1 MLKNFL
7 QYLMLNRI
15 NMEKKKLFQNIS
27 DFIFKNSWFKQT
39 VAKNSF
45 WLLFSEF
52 LARVF
57 TFLIS
62 LWVSNKLWAN
72 WFWTYTFVMSVVTFF
87 VLIVDFGISSL
98 TFRELSKHPD
108 QNEKYFVNGIFL
120 KLILSILVF
129 IAVLIYVKVDNSVS
143 VYSFLIFLFLW
154 HSILTNIS
162 EFLRVFFRPSEKM
175 EREALLKIINW
186 FSLLIFTIIFLCIS
200 PTLQSVFLWYLS
212 SSIVNLVFSI
222 IYVKKYFK
230 FKSFS
235 IDTQF
240 IKELLR
246 MSIPFC
252 LGWLFVFFYSDV
264 NIILLKYF
272 KWEDVVWFFSAPYK
286 LLTYIYILFNT
297 LSLSMF
303 KKLVDASKN
312 QDRFKHI
319 LNVFLKY
326 NVLIALVFVVIL
338 ILWWKWILGIYGKEF
353 ISSYTILLILS
364 FILPFKASSY
374 VYGNGL
380 TSLSKEY
387 IRLYAQIFVAVISVT
402 LNLIFIPKYWPTGV
416 AIVLAISEILLML
429 TYLFF
434 TKKYTK
440 KLPQNSLS

>member
-1 MLKNFL
+1 
-7 QYLMLNRI
+7 
-15 NMEKKKLFQNIS
+15 MEKKNIFRNIS

-52 LARVF
+52 LSRVF

-72 WFWTYTFVMSVVTFF
+72 GFWTYTFVMSVVTFF

-129 IAVLIYVKVDNSVS
+129 IAVIIYTRVDSSVS
-143 VYSFLIFLFLW
+143 VYSLLIFLFLW

-186 FSLLIFTIIFLCIS
+186 FSLLIFTLIFLLIS

-212 SSIVNLVFSI
+212 SSVVNLIFSI
-222 IYVKKYFK
+222 VYVKKYFK
-230 FKSFS
+230 FKTFS
-235 IDTQF
+235 LDYPF

-252 LGWLFVFFYSDV
+252 LGGLFVFFYSDANV
-264 NIILLKYF
+264 IILKYF
-272 KWEDVVWFFSAPYK
+272 KWEETVGFFSAPYK
-286 LLTYIYILFNT
+286 LITYVYLLFNI
-297 LSLSMF
+297 LSLSLF
-303 KKLVDASKN
+303 KKMVDVAKEWKKLRNLVKKSSVYYLWISLI
-312 QDRFKHI
+312 F
-319 LNVFLKY
+319 V
-326 NVLIALVFVVIL
+326 VLFLVFGKFVL
-338 ILWWKWILGIYGKEF
+338 RFYGKEF
-353 ISSYTILLILS
+353 VESYKYLLPLLI
-364 FILPFKASSY
+364 ILPFKSLSY
-374 VYGNGL
+374 VFGNSL
-380 TSLSKEY
+380 TALSKEY
-387 IRLYAQIFVAVISVT
+387 TRFYIQVFVALLSVI
-402 LNLIFIPKYWPTGV
+402 LN
-416 AIVLAISEILLML
+416 IVLIPQYWIYAVCLTICISEFVLMVS
-429 TYLFF
+429 YSMFVG
-434 TKKYTK
+434 KYTK
-440 KLPQNSLS
+440 QLWNS

>member
-1 MLKNFL
+1 
-7 QYLMLNRI
+7 
-15 NMEKKKLFQNIS
+15 MEKKKLFQNIS

-52 LARVF
+52 LARAF

-87 VLIVDFGISSL
+87 VLIVDFGIGSL

-120 KLILSILVF
+120 KLILSVVVF
-129 IAVLIYVKVDNSVS
+129 VAVYIYTKIDGSITA
-143 VYSFLIFLFLW
+143 YSLLIFLFLW

-175 EREALLKIINW
+175 EREALLKIING
-186 FSLLIFTIIFLCIS
+186 FSLLIFTLLFLCIS
-200 PTLQSVFLWYLS
+200 QTLQSVFLWYLS

-230 FKSFS
+230 FKTFS
-235 IDTQF
+235 IDYQF
-240 IKELLR
+240 IKELLK

-264 NIILLKYF
+264 NIIILKYF
-272 KWEDVVWFFSAPYK
+272 KWEDVVWYFSAPYK

-326 NVLIALVFVVIL
+326 NVLIALIFVVVL
-338 ILWWKWILGIYGKEF
+338 TLWWKWILGIYGKEF
-353 ISSYTILLILS
+353 VSSYTILLILS
-364 FILPFKASSY
+364 FILPFKATSY
-374 VYGNGL
+374 VYGSSL
-380 TSLSKEY
+380 TALSKEY
-387 IRLYAQIFVAVISVT
+387 IRLYIQIFVAIISVS
-402 LNLIFIPKYWPTGV
+402 LNFILIPKYWPMWV

-429 TYLFF
+429 SYFLF
-434 TKKYTK
+434 TRKYTK
-440 KLPQNSLS
+440 ELPQNSLS

>member
-62 LWVSNKLWAN
+62 LRVSNKLWAN

-129 IAVLIYVKVDNSVS
+129 IAVLIYVKLDSSVS
-143 VYSFLIFLFLW
+143 VYSLLIFLFLW

-272 KWEDVVWFFSAPYK
+272 KGEDVVWFFSAPYK

-338 ILWWKWILGIYGKEF
+338 TLWWKWILGIYGKEF
-353 ISSYTILLILS
+353 VSSYPILLILS

>member
-1 MLKNFL
+1 MG
-7 QYLMLNRI
+7 
-15 NMEKKKLFQNIS
+15 KKKLFQNIS

-52 LARVF
+52 LSRVF

-87 VLIVDFGISSL
+87 VLIVDFGIGSL

-120 KLILSILVF
+120 KLILSVIVF
-129 IAVLIYVKVDNSVS
+129 IAVYIYTKIDGSITA
-143 VYSFLIFLFLW
+143 YSLLIFLFLW

-175 EREALLKIINW
+175 EREALLKIING
-186 FSLLIFTIIFLCIS
+186 FSLLIFTLLFLCIS
-200 PTLQSVFLWYLS
+200 QTLQSVFLWYLS

-230 FKSFS
+230 FKTFS
-235 IDTQF
+235 IDYPF
-240 IKELLR
+240 IKDLLK

-264 NIILLKYF
+264 NIIILKYF
-272 KWEDVVWFFSAPYK
+272 RWEDVVWYFSAPYK

-312 QDRFKHI
+312 QDRFRHI

-326 NVLIALVFVVIL
+326 NVLIALIFVVVL
-338 ILWWKWILGIYGKEF
+338 TLWWKWILGIYWKEF
-353 ISSYTILLILS
+353 VSSYTILLILS
-364 FILPFKASSY
+364 FILPFKAASY
-374 VYGNGL
+374 VYGSSL
-380 TSLSKEY
+380 TALSKEY
-387 IRLYAQIFVAVISVT
+387 IRLYIQIFVAIISVS
-402 LNLIFIPKYWPTGV
+402 LNFILIPKYWPMWV

-429 TYLFF
+429 SYFLF

-440 KLPQNSLS
+440 ELPQNSLS

>member
-1 MLKNFL
+1 MG
-7 QYLMLNRI
+7 
-15 NMEKKKLFQNIS
+15 KKKLFQNIS

-52 LARVF
+52 LSRVF
-57 TFLIS
+57 TFLIG
-62 LWVSNKLWAN
+62 LWVSNRLWAN
-72 WFWTYTFVMSVVTFF
+72 GFGTYTFVMTVVTLF

-98 TFRELSKHPD
+98 TFRELSKNPD

-129 IAVLIYVKVDNSVS
+129 IAVFVYVKVDSSVS

-175 EREALLKIINW
+175 EREALLKIING

-212 SSIVNLVFSI
+212 SSIVNLIFSVV
-222 IYVKKYFK
+222 YVKKYFK

-235 IDTQF
+235 IDIPF

-312 QDRFKHI
+312 QDRFRHI

-326 NVLIALVFVVIL
+326 NILIALVFVVIL
-338 ILWWKWILGIYGKEF
+338 TLWWKWILGIYGKEF
-353 ISSYTILLILS
+353 VSSYTILLILS

-374 VYGNGL
+374 VYGNSL
-380 TSLSKEY
+380 TALSKEY
-387 IRLYAQIFVAVISVT
+387 IRLYTQIFVAVISVS
-402 LNLIFIPKYWPTGV
+402 LNLIFIPKYWPIWV

-429 TYLFF
+429 TYFFF
-434 TKKYTK
+434 TRKYTRE
-440 KLPQNSLS
+440 LPQNSLS